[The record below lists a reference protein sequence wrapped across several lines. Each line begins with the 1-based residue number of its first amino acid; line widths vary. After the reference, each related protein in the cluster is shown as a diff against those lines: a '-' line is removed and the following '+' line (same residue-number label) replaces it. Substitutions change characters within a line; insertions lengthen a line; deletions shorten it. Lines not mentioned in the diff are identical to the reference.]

1 MGKRKVRRTPRPVL
15 RETPGRQPLRSA
27 IPAAKIGA
35 QPLQKQRRYRR
46 EGGAENGGSVALK
59 KKVLLNKE
67 TLFGARTNGKQ
78 WLARGPNLPGT
89 KAGTAEGD

>member
-1 MGKRKVRRTPRPVL
+1 MGVVWLLK
-15 RETPGRQPLRSA
+15 
-27 IPAAKIGA
+27 
-35 QPLQKQRRYRR
+35 
-46 EGGAENGGSVALK
+46 K